1 MSASSVVVCF
11 RKLISACPSE
21 AASSNGPLK
30 SKPSTSSVTP
40 RSRDRCTIHLTVGG
54 VPEHQ
59 VSHCGILERNYEIII
74 YGTRN

>member
-21 AASSNGPLK
+21 AASSNGPSK

-40 RSRDRCTIHLTVGG
+40 RSRDRCTVHLTVGAYPSTKCHT
-54 VPEHQ
+54 V
-59 VSHCGILERNYEIII
+59 VFWRGIIKS
-74 YGTRN
+74 